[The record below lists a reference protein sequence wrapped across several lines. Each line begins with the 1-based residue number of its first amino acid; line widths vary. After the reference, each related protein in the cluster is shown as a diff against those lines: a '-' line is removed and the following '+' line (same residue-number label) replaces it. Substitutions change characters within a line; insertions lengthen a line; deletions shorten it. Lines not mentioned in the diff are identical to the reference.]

1 MSEVDF
7 CQLRHFCRH
16 GERRSEALA
25 DEIFDAEGG
34 LRRRGLA
41 FGQIARNVFAKNV
54 SFKVHGVAD
63 STVGDVGVLIGVGDD
78 GDFCNGLLPAGN
90 SKADTVNGDRTFAD
104 DVGREGS
111 WDLHAEIQRF
121 AVPSKMGDPAR
132 DVYVA
137 EDEVPAEFFSRGKG
151 LFEIYASSSSQKREG
166 SLSDGFERQVGGEV
180 FVVEVDD
187 GEAAAVNGDAG
198 GQGEFVG

>member
-1 MSEVDF
+1 MPVAP
-7 CQLRHFCRH
+7 LLPGK

-25 DEIFDAEGG
+25 DEIFDAERE

-41 FGQIARNVFAKNV
+41 FGQVARDVFAKDV
-54 SFKVHGVAD
+54 CFKVHGVAD
-63 STVGDVGVLIGVGDD
+63 STVGDVGVLIGVRYD

-90 SKADTVNGDRTFAD
+90 RKADAVNGDRTFAD

-137 EDEVPAEFFSRGKG
+137 EDEVPAEFLSRGKR

-166 SLSDGFERQVGGEV
+166 SLSDGFGRQVGGEV

-187 GEAAAVNGDAG
+187 GEAAAVNCDAG